1 MKVLIA
7 EDDPISRRVLQAVLA
22 TEYDLVIAENGDE
35 AWEALQSKDAPRL
48 ALLDWVMPGL
58 PGVDVCRQ
66 VRQAHHLAP
75 VYLLL
80 LTARHRIDDVVA
92 GFEAGADDYI
102 TKPFEPEELRARVR
116 VGRRML
122 HLHMELAAHVHDL
135 QDALARVKQLQG
147 LLPICSYCKRIR
159 DDRNY
164 WQQLETY
171 VTEHSGAVFSHGLCP
186 ECYEKIVKP
195 EIEHTRGK

>member
-1 MKVLIA
+1 
-7 EDDPISRRVLQAVLA
+7 
-22 TEYDLVIAENGDE
+22 
-35 AWEALQSKDAPRL
+35 
-48 ALLDWVMPGL
+48 
-58 PGVDVCRQ
+58 
-66 VRQAHHLAP
+66 
-75 VYLLL
+75 
-80 LTARHRIDDVVA
+80 
-92 GFEAGADDYI
+92 
-102 TKPFEPEELRARVR
+102 
-116 VGRRML
+116 ML

-195 EIEHTRGK
+195 EIQHRRGK

>member
-1 MKVLIA
+1 MKVLVA
-7 EDDPISRRVLQAVLA
+7 EDDPIFRRALQNLLAKEYEVVLA
-22 TEYDLVIAENGDE
+22 ANGE
-35 AWEALQSKDAPRL
+35 QAWQLLQEQDAPRL

-58 PGVDVCRQ
+58 HGVDICQR
-66 VRQAHHLAP
+66 VRKAQHLAP

-80 LTARHRIDDVVA
+80 LTARQRVSDVVA
-92 GFEAGADDYI
+92 GLESGADDYI
-102 TKPFEPEELRARVR
+102 TKPFEAEELRARVR
-116 VGRRML
+116 VGRRILDL
-122 HLHMELAAHVHDL
+122 HAALAAHVRDL

-171 VTEHSGAVFSHGLCP
+171 VSEHSEAVFSHGFCP

-195 EIEHTRGK
+195 DIEEAGRK

>member
-7 EDDPISRRVLQAVLA
+7 DDNPISRRVLQELLR
-22 TEYDLVIAENGDE
+22 TEYDVVVAPNGE
-35 AWEALQSKDAPRL
+35 KAWDLLQASDAPRL

-58 PGVDVCRQ
+58 AGVDICRR

-80 LTARHRIDDVVA
+80 LTARQRISDVVT
-92 GFEAGADDYI
+92 GFEAGADDYV

-164 WQQLETY
+164 WHQLEAY
-171 VTEHSGAVFSHGLCP
+171 LSEHSSAVFSHGMCP
-186 ECYEKIVKP
+186 DCYEKIVKP
-195 EIEHTRGK
+195 EIEQAKRN

>member
-7 EDDPISRRVLQAVLA
+7 EDDPISRRVLQALLA
-22 TEYDLVIAENGDE
+22 TEYDVVVAENGDE

-58 PGVDVCRQ
+58 PGVEVCRR

-80 LTARHRIDDVVA
+80 LTAPHRLSDVVA
-92 GFEAGADDYI
+92 GFDAGADDYI

-122 HLHMELAAHVHDL
+122 HLHIELAAHVHDL

-171 VTEHSGAVFSHGLCP
+171 VSEHSGAVFSHGLCP
-186 ECYEKIVKP
+186 ECYENIVKP